1 MPTKIVECI
10 PNFSEARRPQIVE
23 QIQAAIQQVDGVKVL
38 DRHSDMDHNRTVIT
52 FAGTPDGVEEAA
64 FRGIAKAAELI
75 DLDQHTGEHPRI
87 GAADVVPFVPISEI
101 SMDECIQMA
110 RRVGQRVGS
119 ELEIPVYLYEQAA
132 TRPERQNLE
141 DVRRGQYEALKEEI
155 GVKPERDPDFG
166 PARVGKAG
174 AVVIGARQP
183 LIAFNVY
190 LTTDEVSIAKSIAKA
205 IRHSSGGLRYVK
217 GLGMLVEGRAQVSMN
232 LTNFRATPLARV
244 VELIHREAGRYG
256 VGIHHTELVGL
267 IPQEALVDAAQ
278 WYMQMDQ
285 FDEQQIL
292 EKRLAAAL
300 EQEQSTTFVVQ
311 GVPEKA
317 VSADEDNRT
326 VFLDAL
332 AAGTAAPGGGSAA
345 AHTGAAAA
353 ALVSMV
359 ARLTTGK
366 KKYQQVES
374 QMQAVLE
381 ESEKLRAELTEAV
394 KRDSAAFE
402 KVMEAFRLPKETEAE
417 GQIRNAAIEEATF
430 LATLEPGG
438 VARNVVRVLELA
450 AQVIEYGNLNAISD
464 GGAGAYLAVAALR
477 GAGLNVRINANTLK
491 NQQRAEHLLTE
502 LKEFELKA
510 ASLLE
515 GIEFQLKERG
525 GLAPG

>member
-10 PNFSEARRPQIVE
+10 PNFSEARRPHIVE

-38 DRHSDMDHNRTVIT
+38 DRHSDLDHNRTVIT
-52 FAGTPDGVEEAA
+52 FAGTPESVEEAA
-64 FRGIAKAAELI
+64 FRGIAKATELI
-75 DLDQHTGEHPRI
+75 DLDQHSGEHPRI

-101 SMDECIQMA
+101 SMDECIQLA
-110 RRVGQRVGS
+110 RRVGQRVGR

-190 LTTDEVSIAKSIAKA
+190 LTTDDVSIAKGIAKA

-217 GLGMLVEGRAQVSMN
+217 GLGMLVEGMAQVSMN

-244 VELIHREAGRYG
+244 VELIRREAGRYG
-256 VGIHHTELVGL
+256 VSIHHTELVGL

-292 EKRLAAAL
+292 EKRLAATL
-300 EQEQSTTFVVQ
+300 EQKQSDNLVVQ
-311 GVPEKA
+311 GAPEKA
-317 VSADEDNRT
+317 VSVDEDST
-326 VFLDAL
+326 GFLNAL

-345 AHTGAAAA
+345 AYTGAAAA

-359 ARLTTGK
+359 ARLTIGK
-366 KKYQQVES
+366 KKYQQVEG

-381 ESEKLRAELTEAV
+381 ESEKLRIELTEAV

-402 KVMEAFRLPKETEAE
+402 MVMEAFRLPKETEAE
-417 GQIRNAAIEEATF
+417 GQIRNASIEDATF
-430 LATLEPGG
+430 KAMLEPGG

-477 GAGLNVRINANTLK
+477 GAGLNVRINANALK
-491 NQQRAEHLLTE
+491 NQQRAEHLLSE
-502 LKEFELKA
+502 LKELELKA

-515 GIEFQLKERG
+515 RVEFQLNERG
-525 GLAPG
+525 GLASG